1 MKIIATDNMKKAVK
15 ETMDSNMNI
24 CYLINRGNLTWE
36 EREEIILEYI
46 NRLFSTLAIREQVQ
60 TIGNELMK
68 EIMGDEKCN
77 H

>member
-1 MKIIATDNMKKAVK
+1 MKIIATENMKKAIT
-15 ETMDSNMNI
+15 ETMDSDMNI

-60 TIGNELMK
+60 VIGNELMK
-68 EIMGDEKCN
+68 EIIEENDLI
-77 H
+77 

>member
-1 MKIIATDNMKKAVK
+1 MKIIATDNMKKAIT
-15 ETMDSNMNI
+15 ETMDSDMNI
-24 CYLINRGNLTWE
+24 CYLINRDNLTWE

-46 NRLFSTLAIREQVQ
+46 NRLFSTLSIREQVQ

-68 EIMGDEKCN
+68 EIMGDGECN

>member
-1 MKIIATDNMKKAVK
+1 MKIIATENMKKAIT
-15 ETMDSNMNI
+15 ETMDSDMNI

-60 TIGNELMK
+60 AIGNELMK
-68 EIMGDEKCN
+68 EIIEENDLI
-77 H
+77 

>member
-1 MKIIATDNMKKAVK
+1 MKIIATENMKKAIA
-15 ETMDSNMNI
+15 ETMDSDMNI

-60 TIGNELMK
+60 VIGNELMK
-68 EIMGDEKCN
+68 EIIEENDLI
-77 H
+77 